1 MEFAAAAM
9 STVAGAVSSVGSAV
23 SGAGAALGLTGTG
36 GLLTSL
42 GGASTFA
49 SILAGGA
56 TVASALA
63 AQRAGKEQALN
74 LEFQAQDAE
83 VEGRQE
89 GIQGME
95 RRNSLRKALIESIAE
110 SDTAYAASGVDLSF
124 GTPVAARDQASKDAE
139 RALTIDQASEDMRR
153 SRFNQRANNLR
164 VMAAQARR
172 GGLAKATGLYL
183 EGAAQAIRRG

>member
-9 STVAGAVSSVGSAV
+9 TAVSSAVSTVGTAV
-23 SGAGAALGLTGTG
+23 SGVGSALGLTGSG

-49 SILAGGA
+49 SILSGGA

-63 AQRAGKEQALN
+63 AQRAGKEQALS
-74 LEFQAQDAE
+74 LEFQAQDAQ
-83 VEGRQE
+83 VEARQE

-95 RRNSLRKALIESIAE
+95 RRNSLRKALIDSIAE

-124 GTPVAARDQASKDAE
+124 GTPVVARDQASRDAE
-139 RALTIDQASEDMRR
+139 RALTIDQSSEDLRR
-153 SRFNQRANNLR
+153 SRLNQRASNLR

-183 EGAAQAIRRG
+183 DGAAQAIRRG